1 MRHSHTTPYPSS
13 YYDDEM
19 CLKPPLMSW
28 LAVLFLSRGLTLPIA
43 MGIGHYAG
51 VDSRA
56 LDAIRAYWS
65 ADSLLPALIAVV
77 ILYVLCRRSPNSQ
90 RWVRWIWARGQI
102 LLAASA
108 ILDIGLLLNSAVH
121 QGEII
126 NSSLSSIAA
135 AAVDLY
141 FLVYILAAPRARD
154 SFAEFPAP
162 LDKLKK
168 P

>member
-19 CLKPPLMSW
+19 CLKPPLMLW

-43 MGIGHYAG
+43 MGMGHYAG

-56 LDAIRAYWS
+56 LDAIRTYWS
-65 ADSLLPALIAVV
+65 ADSVLPALIAVV
-77 ILYVLCRRSPNSQ
+77 ILYVLCRRSPSSH
-90 RWVRWIWARGQI
+90 RWMRWIWARGQI
-102 LLAASA
+102 FLAASA
-108 ILDIGLLLNSAVH
+108 ILDIGLLLNSAFG
-121 QGEII
+121 QGEIV

-135 AAVDLY
+135 AAIDLY

-162 LDKLKK
+162 LDQVKK
-168 P
+168 T